1 MKWRVEK
8 GLGMDPVGIEIPT
21 SVTHALAIDEKNGN
35 TLGNTLYPK

>member
-1 MKWRVEK
+1 MACRKR
-8 GLGMDPVGIEIPT
+8 GRLGMDPVGIEIAT